1 MADNLDWMKRE
12 IGQGLQRLMCLG
24 LERTPAAEVI
34 PLTAAVWLE
43 AVTEGR
49 VWNQE
54 LDAPR
59 FKAAFAVLC
68 RQSRAWPLPSGLLD
82 AMPAREQLALTK
94 QPIPADPARA
104 QREMQRV
111 AEMLRMDRKTLA
123 AGGDA

>member
-1 MADNLDWMKRE
+1 MADWIKRE
-12 IGQGLQRLMCLG
+12 ISEGLKRLMCLG

-49 VWNQE
+49 VWDQG

-68 RQSRAWPLPSGLLD
+68 RQSKAWPLPSGLLE
-82 AMPAREQLALTK
+82 AMPPREQLALTK
-94 QPIPADPARA
+94 QPLKADPERA
-104 QREMQRV
+104 AKHM
-111 AEMLRMDRKTLA
+111 ADIATALRMPS
-123 AGGDA
+123 